1 MATRNEVN
9 RFLIEFKKLIDEPGG
24 YIIRDHQKT
33 RDALIQ
39 FGWTY
44 KNLTQELRSL
54 TVENYSSGP
63 NLDDYNKGDYW
74 VFGKRVCSTE
84 FYIKLQIRT
93 RKGDDRAV
101 CISFHPAEYPIGT
114 YPFCETAVR

>member
-63 NLDDYNKGDYW
+63 NLDRH
-74 VFGKRVCSTE
+74 VP
-84 FYIKLQIRT
+84 
-93 RKGDDRAV
+93 
-101 CISFHPAEYPIGT
+101 ISRDSGQVGQYEQQML
-114 YPFCETAVR
+114 